1 MASGG
6 KRGPY
11 REYLRNT
18 EMMPRRMRLEV
29 EEAIYREKE
38 LPKDSEIWKMRRQQT
53 FPFFSG
59 HLATVTEKQVSSK
72 SLYGNTL
79 VFIYRDGLI

>member
-1 MASGG
+1 MMASGG

-18 EMMPRRMRLEV
+18 ETMPRRMRLEV

-59 HLATVTEKQVSSK
+59 HLATVTEKQLGSK
-72 SLYGNTL
+72 SLHGNTL
-79 VFIYRDGLI
+79 VFV

>member
-1 MASGG
+1 MMSSGG

-18 EMMPRRMRLEV
+18 EIMPRRMRREV

-38 LPKDSEIWKMRRQQT
+38 LPKDSENLEDETTTDISFLQWS
-53 FPFFSG
+53 P
-59 HLATVTEKQVSSK
+59 
-72 SLYGNTL
+72 GNSNR
-79 VFIYRDGLI
+79 VAGG

>member
-1 MASGG
+1 MMASGG

-29 EEAIYREKE
+29 EEAIYQEKE
-38 LPKDSEIWKMRRQQT
+38 LPKYSENLEDETTTDISFLQWS
-53 FPFFSG
+53 PG
-59 HLATVTEKQVSSK
+59 HSNREA
-72 SLYGNTL
+72 G
-79 VFIYRDGLI
+79 